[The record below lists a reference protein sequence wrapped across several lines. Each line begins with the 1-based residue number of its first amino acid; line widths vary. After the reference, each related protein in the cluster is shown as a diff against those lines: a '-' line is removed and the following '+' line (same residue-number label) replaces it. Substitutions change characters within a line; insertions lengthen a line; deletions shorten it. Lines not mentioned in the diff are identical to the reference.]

1 MNVLIMGRAKTG
13 TTIIAKTIQ
22 KSMVSASFLMEPKSI
37 ERFMVNHQNSLV
49 AKIIF
54 EHWSEQP
61 YSRLALLNNEL
72 PTQFD
77 KSIMILRDPRDELIS
92 RMFYIVYG
100 YVKQGK
106 ISRDELTPWQ
116 NIVVKKEMAP
126 LTVSIQDMISV
137 LNETLGIHI
146 NLELKNTFNYFRFI
160 NAHNEKL
167 NYLILRYEDFIN
179 TNLQPLE
186 DYLGIKL
193 TEERSVDQF
202 NNRVLRTASFNNW
215 KSYFLQSDLDAF
227 KTLHQN
233 EMEAMGYQDWELNQA
248 PELKPEHG
256 SLYMSRILD
265 EAEANFAKDKAN

>member
-22 KSMVSASFLMEPKSI
+22 KSMPSASFLMEPKSI
-37 ERFMVNHQNSLV
+37 ERFMVDHQNNLV

-106 ISRDELTPWQ
+106 ISRAQLTPWQ
-116 NIVVKKEMAP
+116 NIVVKKEMEP

-179 TNLQPLE
+179 NNLQSLE
-186 DYLGIKL
+186 DYLGIQL

-202 NNRVLRTASFNNW
+202 NNRVLRTASYNNW

-227 KTLHQN
+227 KALHQH
-233 EMEAMGYQDWELNQA
+233 EMDAMGYQDWELLQT
-248 PELKPEHG
+248 PELNPEHG
-256 SLYMSRILD
+256 SLYMSRILN
-265 EAEANFAKDKAN
+265 EAEAKFAKDNAS